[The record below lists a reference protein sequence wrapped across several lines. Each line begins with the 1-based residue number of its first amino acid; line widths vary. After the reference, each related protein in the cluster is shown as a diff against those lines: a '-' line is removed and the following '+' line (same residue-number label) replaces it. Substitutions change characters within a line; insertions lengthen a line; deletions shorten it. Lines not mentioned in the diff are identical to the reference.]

1 MKKIRV
7 MIVDD
12 HAMIRSGLKVLLAN
26 CQDIEVVAEAGDAEA
41 ALPLVAECAPDIV
54 LLDISLPGISGL
66 ECVRRIRRDH
76 AAVRVIL
83 LTMHEDPRY
92 LQEGVA
98 AGAAGYVMKK
108 AADDVLYQAIRSVQ
122 AGQLFLPACMAAE
135 LWQDGN
141 GNNGK
146 DETVQASRPL
156 SEQETKVLTLIAR
169 GFSNAE
175 IAAELVISVK
185 TVETYKA
192 RLLEKLNVTKRSE
205 LVKYAIEQGLL

>member
-26 CQDIEVVAEAGDAEA
+26 CQDIEVVAEAGDAES
-41 ALPLVAECAPDIV
+41 ALPLIGECAPDIV

-135 LWQDGN
+135 LWQASGDKG
-141 GNNGK
+141 
-146 DETVQASRPL
+146 EAVQAIRPL

-175 IAAELVISVK
+175 IAAELLISVK

-205 LVKYAIEQGLL
+205 LVKYAIEQELL

>member
-135 LWQDGN
+135 LWQAGN
-141 GNNGK
+141 DKG
-146 DETVQASRPL
+146 ETVQASRPL

-175 IAAELVISVK
+175 IAEELLISVK

>member
-1 MKKIRV
+1 
-7 MIVDD
+7 
-12 HAMIRSGLKVLLAN
+12 
-26 CQDIEVVAEAGDAEA
+26 
-41 ALPLVAECAPDIV
+41 
-54 LLDISLPGISGL
+54 
-66 ECVRRIRRDH
+66 
-76 AAVRVIL
+76 
-83 LTMHEDPRY
+83 MHEDPRY

-135 LWQDGN
+135 LWQAGN
-141 GNNGK
+141 GNGK
-146 DETVQASRPL
+146 GETVQAIRPL
-156 SEQETKVLTLIAR
+156 SEQETKVLALIAR

-175 IAAELVISVK
+175 IAVELVISVK
-185 TVETYKA
+185 TVETYKS

>member
-7 MIVDD
+7 MMVDD

-135 LWQDGN
+135 LWQAGN
-141 GNNGK
+141 GK
-146 DETVQASRPL
+146 AETVQASRPL

-175 IAAELVISVK
+175 IAEELLISVK

>member
-1 MKKIRV
+1 
-7 MIVDD
+7 
-12 HAMIRSGLKVLLAN
+12 
-26 CQDIEVVAEAGDAEA
+26 
-41 ALPLVAECAPDIV
+41 
-54 LLDISLPGISGL
+54 
-66 ECVRRIRRDH
+66 
-76 AAVRVIL
+76 
-83 LTMHEDPRY
+83 
-92 LQEGVA
+92 
-98 AGAAGYVMKK
+98 
-108 AADDVLYQAIRSVQ
+108 
-122 AGQLFLPACMAAE
+122 MAAE

>member
-66 ECVRRIRRDH
+66 ESVRRIRRDH

-92 LQEGVA
+92 LQEGIA

-108 AADDVLYQAIRSVQ
+108 AADDVLYQAIRSVK

-135 LWQDGN
+135 LWQVGSDKGQ
-141 GNNGK
+141 
-146 DETVQASRPL
+146 TVQASRPL

>member
-66 ECVRRIRRDH
+66 ESVRRIRRDH

-92 LQEGVA
+92 LQEGIA

-135 LWQDGN
+135 LWQVGSDKGQ
-141 GNNGK
+141 
-146 DETVQASRPL
+146 TVQASRPL

-175 IAAELVISVK
+175 IAAELLISVK

>member
-26 CQDIEVVAEAGDAEA
+26 CQDIEVVAEAGDAET
-41 ALPLVAECAPDIV
+41 ALALIAGCAPDIV

-76 AAVRVIL
+76 ALVRVIL

-135 LWQDGN
+135 LWQAGN
-141 GNNGK
+141 GNGK
-146 DETVQASRPL
+146 GETVQAIRPL
-156 SEQETKVLTLIAR
+156 SEQETKVLALIAR

-185 TVETYKA
+185 TVETYKS

>member
-1 MKKIRV
+1 MRRGAGLLLIS
-7 MIVDD
+7 
-12 HAMIRSGLKVLLAN
+12 SGLALMLAGPASSQRAAAPN
-26 CQDIEVVAEAGDAEA
+26 PELTRLQAEYRDETARARRLRAEA
-41 ALPLVAECAPDIV
+41 A
-54 LLDISLPGISGL
+54 
-66 ECVRRIRRDH
+66 
-76 AAVRVIL
+76 
-83 LTMHEDPRY
+83 
-92 LQEGVA
+92 A
-98 AGAAGYVMKK
+98 AGDEVVDLDRQLAELRRAE

-192 RLLEKLNVTKRSE
+192 RLLEKLNVTKPSE